1 MGWAGWGN
9 WAGSGKQVSGP
20 GGLSPLFFCSV
31 LFFFFY
37 FCNLFLICINI
48 KSFYKILEIIMGAF

>member
-20 GGLSPLFFCSV
+20 GGLSPLFFYFVS
-31 LFFFFY
+31 LFY
-37 FCNLFLICINI
+37 FCSFVSDLVIAQIILINPANNC
-48 KSFYKILEIIMGAF
+48 GH